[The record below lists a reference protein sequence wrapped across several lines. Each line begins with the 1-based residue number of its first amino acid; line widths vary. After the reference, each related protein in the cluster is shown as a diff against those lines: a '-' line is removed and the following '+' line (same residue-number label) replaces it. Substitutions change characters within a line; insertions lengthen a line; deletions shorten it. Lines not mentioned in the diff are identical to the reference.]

1 MVEEEEGTVRAVPAK
16 RGGDPVSHMGAHEEG
31 SRGGQDMQKLGESHQ
46 GGVLQKKHTVG
57 EDLRAFYSMKE
68 ELYELEEVP
77 FLHGHMLI
85 PEMLR
90 KHVLDKWGGT
100 QQVLDAH
107 PGWEVES
114 VQIEGEL

>member
-1 MVEEEEGTVRAVPAK
+1 MEETQAVTLEHVKRAAGSDRTCRSLVRAIREEFLEKK
-16 RGGDPVSHMGAHEEG
+16 R
-31 SRGGQDMQKLGESHQ
+31 
-46 GGVLQKKHTVG
+46 TVG

-90 KHVLDKWGGT
+90 KQVLDIWGGT
-100 QQVLDAH
+100 QQLLDTH
-107 PGWEVES
+107 PGWEV
-114 VQIEGEL
+114 

>member
-1 MVEEEEGTVRAVPAK
+1 MKRAAGADRTCRSLVRAIREGFSEKK
-16 RGGDPVSHMGAHEEG
+16 RM
-31 SRGGQDMQKLGESHQ
+31 
-46 GGVLQKKHTVG
+46 VG
-57 EDLRAFYSMKE
+57 EDLRVFYSMKE